1 MTRGNK
7 MNQQNMIEFLENAHK
22 EATAIWIDA
31 KESHDWALMAQ
42 AFESATHYAQTLDA
56 AYSNKVGA

>member
-1 MTRGNK
+1 
-7 MNQQNMIEFLENAHK
+7 MIEFLENAHK